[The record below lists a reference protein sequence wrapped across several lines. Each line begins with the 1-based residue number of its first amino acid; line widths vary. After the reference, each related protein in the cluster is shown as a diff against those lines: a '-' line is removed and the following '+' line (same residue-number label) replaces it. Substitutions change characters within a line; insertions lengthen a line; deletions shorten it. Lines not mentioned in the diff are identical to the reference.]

1 VKELQDILRE
11 ARSLPDEFTALA
23 TVVRTAGSSYRRPG
37 ARRLV
42 RQDGKSI
49 GAISGGCLEDEVVLR
64 ARDVLDSGEGQLI
77 ALDTRALFGCD
88 GLIEILIER
97 LPLYSENPL
106 LQRLAHSFA
115 HRKSSAIMTVFQ
127 TTAPEDL
134 PLGSTA
140 TSSEDRY
147 RSRDFPPLREICREE
162 AIKALAQGQSRNSII
177 ENASAKAAMFVHIVP
192 PPVRLLIAGS
202 GIDTLPVISCA
213 QMLGWQTT
221 LLIHPAEI
229 FDREQF
235 RRADEIV
242 IAYPKEFEITAD
254 AQTAAMIMTH
264 NYGRDLAWLRTFLP
278 MPLRYVG
285 LLGPK
290 RRREKLLADLAEHGL
305 ELSHISLAHLYNPAG
320 LDLGAESSEEI
331 ALSITA
337 EIKMVLS
344 CCGGGSL
351 RSRKGP
357 IHDLRVE
364 AGRQS
369 ETVAA

>member
-1 VKELQDILRE
+1 
-11 ARSLPDEFTALA
+11 
-23 TVVRTAGSSYRRPG
+23 
-37 ARRLV
+37 
-42 RQDGKSI
+42 
-49 GAISGGCLEDEVVLR
+49 
-64 ARDVLDSGEGQLI
+64 
-77 ALDTRALFGCD
+77 
-88 GLIEILIER
+88 
-97 LPLYSENPL
+97 
-106 LQRLAHSFA
+106 
-115 HRKSSAIMTVFQ
+115 
-127 TTAPEDL
+127 
-134 PLGSTA
+134 
-140 TSSEDRY
+140 
-147 RSRDFPPLREICREE
+147 
-162 AIKALAQGQSRNSII
+162 
-177 ENASAKAAMFVHIVP
+177 MFVHIVP

-221 LLIHPAEI
+221 LLVHSPEI

-235 RRADEIV
+235 SRADEVV
-242 IAYPKEFEITAD
+242 IAYPKEPEITAD
-254 AQTAAMIMTH
+254 AQTAVMIMTH
-264 NYGRDLAWLRTFLP
+264 NYGRDLAWLRTLLP

-320 LDLGAESSEEI
+320 LDLGAESPEEI

-337 EIKMVLS
+337 EINMVLS

-364 AGRQS
+364 AGRQ
-369 ETVAA
+369 ERNRRGLAMRAGAIILAAGGSRRLGQPKQLLAHGEASLLRHTACAAIESRCRPIMVVLGANDDECARELADLPVQTSVNASWKLGLGSSIRVGLDAIPASPLDVVVLLVCDQPFLSGQVIDELVNSLTDEKSIAACGNCPPA